1 MQNMTIKSK
10 IFGTYQ
16 VTPDKLKALAHEYT
30 TRAVMCGKSGPE
42 NEQTL
47 PGIAKD
53 HEIVAN
59 ALYLAAFIHEQAKA
73 VRHG

>member
-10 IFGTYQ
+10 IFGTYH
-16 VTPDKLKALAHEYT
+16 VTPGELKKLAHEYT

-42 NEQTL
+42 NEPTL
-47 PGIAKD
+47 PGLAKE

-59 ALYLAAFIHEQAKA
+59 ALYLAAFIHEQSTG
-73 VRHG
+73 VR

>member
-1 MQNMTIKSK
+1 MKNMTIKSK

-30 TRAVMCGKSGPE
+30 TRAVMCGKSGHGEP
-42 NEQTL
+42 TL

-59 ALYLAAFIHEQAKA
+59 SLFLAAFVHEQATE
-73 VRHG
+73 VR

>member
-1 MQNMTIKSK
+1 MRNMIIKSK

-16 VTPDKLKALAHEYT
+16 VTPDKLKALAYEYT
-30 TRAVMCGKSGPE
+30 TRAVFCGKSGPE

-59 ALYLAAFIHEQAKA
+59 ALYLAAFIHEQATG
-73 VRHG
+73 VR